1 MSLKHGILGLLSYGS
16 MTGYELM
23 KVFNDSLSFFWSAQ
37 TSQIYRE
44 LDTIEKKGWVES
56 EAVIQHDKPNKKVFT
71 ITELGKEAL
80 IAWLDD
86 HSVKKQMKFR
96 DDLTMRVFF
105 SSKADRGLLIDEL
118 KQYKGMNESF
128 MAGLTAAKHK
138 YIDQKMDDIEDDT
151 LYWQM
156 AILRGV
162 RSAEGNIKW
171 VEDCLSLLDEG
182 GDD

>member
-56 EAVIQHDKPNKKVFT
+56 EIVIQHDKPNKKVFT
-71 ITELGKEAL
+71 ITESGKMAL
-80 IAWLDD
+80 MTWLDD
-86 HSVKKQMKFR
+86 HSLEKQMKFR

-105 SSKADRGLLIDEL
+105 SSKADRRLLINEL
-118 KQYKGMNESF
+118 KQYQNMNKTF
-128 MAGLTAAKHK
+128 IDGLRMTKDK
-138 YIDQKMDDIEDDT
+138 YIDCNADDLEDDT
-151 LYWQM
+151 LYWHM
-156 AILRGV
+156 AILRGL

-171 VEDCLSLLDEG
+171 VDDCLNLLNEG
-182 GDD
+182 GND